1 MNKCRTLHWVLSVLF
16 FCGLSIA
23 REPRTYAV
31 WLRYIPAQ
39 EKNCHELAQE
49 LALRF
54 TQITGLEGAGRCQS
68 ITKKGMTVEIR
79 YVANEALELLS
90 SMPEIGFPGEGFEFG
105 SRRQCEAQISSEEAA
120 FEKTTG
126 QKPVMAF
133 CNFQENYYGRQRWG
147 LVMYGFG
154 NLALRPQWASSLFP
168 GQPSSAQVQKIL
180 DDVKTQLNH
189 SQMDVR
195 LPFLQD
201 DDKGHLRLTLMYYGR
216 YGEQIKSFSLAEIN
230 SLTECENEM
239 QELRKLQQTNPA
251 ITTLGYCIHNPY
263 HRGADL
269 VAVIDVTRWYQVK
282 YAVESFTGYEDCR
295 NQRPTLVPYYQNVVK
310 DPVVA
315 GFCTKYGSEWKLLLI
330 EKNTR

>member
-1 MNKCRTLHWVLSVLF
+1 MKSSRIVFGVWSVLF
-16 FCGLSIA
+16 FCGVSLA

-49 LALRF
+49 LAVRF
-54 TQITGLEGAGRCQS
+54 TQITGLAGTGRCQA

-79 YVANEALELLS
+79 YVASEALELIS
-90 SMPEIGFPGEGFEFG
+90 SIPEIGFPGEGFEFG
-105 SRRQCEAQISSEEAA
+105 SRRQCEAQIPSEEAA

-133 CNFQENYYGRQRWG
+133 CNFQENYYGRQRWA

-154 NLALRPQWASSLFP
+154 NTPLRPQWASSLFP
-168 GQPSSAQVQKIL
+168 GQPSAAQAQQIL
-180 DDVKTQLNH
+180 EDVKTQLNH
-189 SQMDVR
+189 SQLDVR

-201 DDKGHLRLTLMYYGR
+201 GDNGHLRLTLMYYGR
-216 YGEQIKSFSLAEIN
+216 YGEQVKSFSLSEIN

-239 QELRKLQQTNPA
+239 QELRKLQQSNPNV
-251 ITTLGYCIHNPY
+251 TTLGYCVSNPY

-282 YAVESFTGYEDCR
+282 YAVETFTSYDDCR

-315 GFCTKYGSEWKLLLI
+315 GFCTQYGSDWKLLLI
-330 EKNTR
+330 EAPAR